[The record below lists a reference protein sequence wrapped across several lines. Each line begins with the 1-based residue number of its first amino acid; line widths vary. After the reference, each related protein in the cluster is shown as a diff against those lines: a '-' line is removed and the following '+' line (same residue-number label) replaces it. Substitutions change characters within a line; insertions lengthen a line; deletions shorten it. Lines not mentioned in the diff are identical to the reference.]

1 MNVDIVAST
10 YGDTHGQCS
19 SSAPPKM
26 GGKNFYKNTLINVH
40 DKVKRMK
47 YVRPRRLFHSA
58 SALGEIHR
66 RQAPEIFALV
76 NCKEVEY
83 HQGPGRDKDRR
94 LSIGS
99 TAFWKDSIFERNT

>member
-1 MNVDIVAST
+1 MASLFSLCNYGTVATEIHQIVLER
-10 YGDTHGQCS
+10 C
-19 SSAPPKM
+19 
-26 GGKNFYKNTLINVH
+26 LIFG
-40 DKVKRMK
+40 
-47 YVRPRRLFHSA
+47 PITRRNQSVTQHA